1 MVHQFHAKRSRIA
14 PDSIT
19 EYRPREANALADYF
33 AGQASAWLLQ
43 GEGTQVSNAVSFP
56 IQVDPPYDLLL
67 QANAV
72 LLGLHR
78 DGKIVLILRERPG
91 CDMSQFARFAC
102 WSEGKCAATIK
113 AIALATKK
121 GSTAM
126 SVEYVATAS
135 DGKGRLYAR
144 QIGAQSLPRNLR
156 LLMYGSTHKE
166 VDMSGAHYELTR
178 ALCVSKTLPAISVL
192 RDWLRHLWAP
202 RLACDDNGDVSKAV
216 KLFPVRVI
224 NSGAASALRHPRP
237 SWPGYPNLGL
247 RFCL

>member
-1 MVHQFHAKRSRIA
+1 
-14 PDSIT
+14 
-19 EYRPREANALADYF
+19 
-33 AGQASAWLLQ
+33 
-43 GEGTQVSNAVSFP
+43 
-56 IQVDPPYDLLL
+56 
-67 QANAV
+67 
-72 LLGLHR
+72 
-78 DGKIVLILRERPG
+78 
-91 CDMSQFARFAC
+91 MSQFARFAC

-178 ALCVSKTLPAISVL
+178 ALCASKTLPAISVL

-202 RLACDDNGDVSKAV
+202 RLACDDNGDVGKAV
-216 KLFPVRVI
+216 KLFPVRII
-224 NSGAASALRHPRP
+224 NGGAASALRHLDL
-237 SWPGYPNLGL
+237 LGL
-247 RFCL
+247 DTPTWIYAFAYDLEAARSITTSHLLTVIRPRLEVAFHNQHFLPWKQLKVLLCNFFC